1 MIFKSGYFPRIL
13 GVVMVV
19 AALGY
24 LTDAY
29 GNMLYPNYDETF
41 GWVVGVTAV
50 VGELPFFLW
59 LLIKGVNVQRYNERA
74 QQPL

>member
-1 MIFKSGYFPRIL
+1 VLGYLIFKSGFFPRIL

-29 GNMLYPNYDETF
+29 GNMLYPNYDETSVMMRHLS
-41 GWVVGVTAV
+41 G
-50 VGELPFFLW
+50 
-59 LLIKGVNVQRYNERA
+59 LLA
-74 QQPL
+74 